1 MLTPE
6 AFKTCLVLTEHEGE
20 FYVHHTKLVEYGVM
34 SSTRSS
40 HVKER
45 LDALG
50 LVEDE
55 EYSLLRDVSEQ
66 WKGARGT
73 KHDKVYM
80 LTPEAS

>member
-1 MLTPE
+1 
-6 AFKTCLVLTEHEGE
+6 
-20 FYVHHTKLVEYGVM
+20 M

-55 EYSLLRDVSEQ
+55 EYSLLQDILQQ

-73 KHDKVYM
+73 KHVKDRLDALGLVEDEEYSE
-80 LTPEAS
+80 LQDILQLRPQGGNFD